1 MEGESHEISDNE
13 LTELESEAKKE
24 VTDVTPRCYMPIY
37 IPVESPAER
46 ITKAKAKLEYN
57 AAMLA
62 KARRDVVPSDKDT
75 DSNGKKDEES
85 DPVNNLT
92 TMVGHMVL
100 ESGLTPSMMKL
111 SVGAKSNDVES
122 GLTPFMM
129 KLSVG
134 AKSNDVDIDGSPKPR
149 RERKKSKSKASGEK
163 PDEEGEKTCGD
174 AENSETPTSTTD
186 QQEIGVKAPKK
197 EEEPSEPVQEEV
209 TSTDS

>member
-24 VTDVTPRCYMPIY
+24 VAAVTPRCYMPIY

-75 DSNGKKDEES
+75 DPNGKKDEDS

-100 ESGLTPSMMKL
+100 ESGLTPSMR
-111 SVGAKSNDVES
+111 
-122 GLTPFMM
+122 

-134 AKSNDVDIDGSPKPR
+134 AKSNDVDTDGSPKPR

-186 QQEIGVKAPKK
+186 KQEIGVKAPKK

>member
-24 VTDVTPRCYMPIY
+24 VAAVTPRCYMPIY

-75 DSNGKKDEES
+75 DSNGKKDEDS

-100 ESGLTPSMMKL
+100 ESGLTPSMR
-111 SVGAKSNDVES
+111 
-122 GLTPFMM
+122 

-134 AKSNDVDIDGSPKPR
+134 AKSNDVDTDGSPKPR

>member
-1 MEGESHEISDNE
+1 MG
-13 LTELESEAKKE
+13 
-24 VTDVTPRCYMPIY
+24 
-37 IPVESPAER
+37 
-46 ITKAKAKLEYN
+46 EYN

-62 KARRDVVPSDKDT
+62 KARRDVVPCDKDT
-75 DSNGKKDEES
+75 DSNGKKDEDS
-85 DPVNNLT
+85 IPVNNLT

-100 ESGLTPSMMKL
+100 ESGLTPSMR
-111 SVGAKSNDVES
+111 
-122 GLTPFMM
+122 

-134 AKSNDVDIDGSPKPR
+134 AKSNDVDTDGSPKPR

-186 QQEIGVKAPKK
+186 QQEIGIQAPKK
-197 EEEPSEPVQEEV
+197 EEEPSEPAQEEV